1 MGFPGGSTG
10 KESACQCRRRGY
22 DPWVRK
28 IRRSGKWQ
36 PTPVFLPGESPWT
49 EEFGG
54 LQSIGPQRV
63 RHNLATKQH
72 QRGPDTQ
79 PVNAEMTTVVGVVMV
94 LGAGSYVRH

>member
-1 MGFPGGSTG
+1 M
-10 KESACQCRRRGY
+10 A
-22 DPWVRK
+22 
-28 IRRSGKWQ
+28 
-36 PTPVFLPGESPWT
+36 

-54 LQSIGPQRV
+54 LQSIGSQRV
-63 RHNLATKQH
+63 RHNLPTKQH